1 MSQVYTGSFT
11 QMLLGLLP
19 ESTEQR
25 NGSKSIVKPILKVLS
40 LFWFV
45 FFK

>member
-1 MSQVYTGSFT
+1 MSQEYTGSFT

-19 ESTEQR
+19 ESTEQ
-25 NGSKSIVKPILKVLS
+25 SKSIVKPILKVLS